1 MAEHPSTRG
10 KHCTEGKEPSAERE
24 EQRGRDQEELPAVWK
39 NNYLIA

>member
-1 MAEHPSTRG
+1 MGIRRRVKRA
-10 KHCTEGKEPSAERE
+10 EGKEPSAERE